1 MLKNMGYYY
10 MIISEIILLLSAI
23 TALIIALIR
32 IIHKS
37 RVSFCSSRCCGNMID
52 VEEKREIDITPELPD
67 NTNNELNNLS
77 TSI

>member
-1 MLKNMGYYY
+1 MLKNMSFYY

-23 TALIIALIR
+23 TASIIALIR

-37 RVSFCSSRCCGNMID
+37 RVSFCRSRCCGNMLD
-52 VEEKREIDITPELPD
+52 VEERREIDITPELPD
-67 NTNNELNNLS
+67 NTNNELDNLS